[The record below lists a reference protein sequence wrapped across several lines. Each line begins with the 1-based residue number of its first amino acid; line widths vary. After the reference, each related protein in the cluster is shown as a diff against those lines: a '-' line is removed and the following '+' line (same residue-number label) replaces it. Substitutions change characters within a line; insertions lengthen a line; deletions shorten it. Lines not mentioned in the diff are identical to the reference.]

1 MFEYNVSKGI
11 LDSYHAKLQDALQSD
26 AIVVGSGP
34 SGLIASFFLAKAG
47 KKVVIFER
55 ELAPGGGVW
64 GGGMFFNDVMV
75 QKEAA
80 SILAEIG
87 VKLPAEK
94 EGFYTIDSV
103 YLASTL
109 ISKAVEAGATLLNM
123 ISIED
128 IMFAKDE
135 SIGGVVLNWA
145 PVHKEHMHVD
155 PLMAISHCVLDAT
168 GHPSEIVNVL
178 TKKNTIELN
187 TPTGKV
193 MGERSLKCK
202 KAEIA
207 TVDNT
212 CEIYPRLFVSGMAAN
227 GVAGAYRMGPVFGGM
242 IRSGKKVAELM
253 LKRIDEEAP
262 IYD

>member
-1 MFEYNVSKGI
+1 MLEYNVSKGI
-11 LDSYHAKLQDALQSD
+11 LDSYHTKLKSALDSD
-26 AIVVGSGP
+26 AIIVGSGP
-34 SGLIASFFLAKAG
+34 SGLVAGYFLAKAG
-47 KKVVIFER
+47 KKVVMFER
-55 ELAPGGGVW
+55 ELAPGGGIW

-75 QKEAA
+75 QEEAA
-80 SILAEIG
+80 TILSEIG
-87 VKLPAEK
+87 VELPEVK
-94 EGFYTIDSV
+94 DNFYTIDSV

-109 ISKAVEAGATLLNM
+109 ISKAVEAGVTLLNM

-128 IMFAKDE
+128 IIFAKDE

-178 TKKNTIELN
+178 TRKNEITLN
-187 TPTGKV
+187 TETGKV
-193 MGERSLKCK
+193 MGEKSLKCR
-202 KAEIA
+202 KAELA
-207 TVDNT
+207 TVENT

-242 IRSGKKVAELM
+242 IRSGKKVAEQM
-253 LKRIDEEAP
+253 LQCIDSEAP